1 MEASTSQ
8 TTASVYICKNGHRTI
23 ALWSVP
29 ESCRHVRVRALGPC
43 GLPVVAARRRAAD
56 AKEKMLNPLKASKK
70 AAKKK

>member
-8 TTASVYICKNGHRTI
+8 KTASVYICKNGHRTI

-43 GLPVVAARRRAAD
+43 GLSVVPSGPR
-56 AKEKMLNPLKASKK
+56 S
-70 AAKKK
+70 